1 MKSDHLLL
9 LTGALSDD
17 DYRRIQDAR
26 SRNLRTTIR
35 PGRPHYAQTAAYLGL
50 IVVAVVIL
58 VVSLWLLFPL
68 VDR

>member
-35 PGRPHYAQTAAYLGL
+35 PGQPRYAQTAAYLAL
-50 IVVAVVIL
+50 MCVAVVIV
-58 VVSLWLLFPL
+58 VVSAWLMFPM
-68 VDR
+68 VER